1 MVRVTS
7 GVATHRRRKK
17 VLKAAKG
24 FRGSRS
30 KLFRTAKETLLRAG
44 AFAYRDRRR
53 RKRDFRKLW
62 ILRINAGARAQG
74 LSYSRFIDG
83 LNKAGVEINRK
94 MLAEMA
100 VSDPQSFEL
109 QSTPSRF
116 AVSDRFQMVALEFSA
131 AFYFTLCTVIPIE
144 QVWRPMLPILAGM

>member
-1 MVRVTS
+1 MVRVKS
-7 GVATHRRRKK
+7 GVATHKRRKK

-53 RKRDFRKLW
+53 RRRDFRKLW
-62 ILRINAGARAQG
+62 ILRINAGARAHG

-83 LNKAGVEINRK
+83 LNKADIQIDRK

-100 VSDPQSFEL
+100 VSDPTQ
-109 QSTPSRF
+109 
-116 AVSDRFQMVALEFSA
+116 FQMLVEQAQNALK
-131 AFYFTLCTVIPIE
+131 V
-144 QVWRPMLPILAGM
+144 

>member
-7 GVATHRRRKK
+7 GAVTHRRRKK

-30 KLFRTAKETLLRAG
+30 KLFKTAKETLLRAG
-44 AFAYRDRRR
+44 SFAYRDRRR
-53 RKRDFRKLW
+53 RRRDFRKLW
-62 ILRINAGARAQG
+62 IMRINAGARAQG
-74 LSYSRFIDG
+74 MSYSRFMDG

-100 VSDPQSFEL
+100 VSDPQSFESL
-109 QSTPSRF
+109 VEKARG
-116 AVSDRFQMVALEFSA
+116 ALA
-131 AFYFTLCTVIPIE
+131 
-144 QVWRPMLPILAGM
+144 